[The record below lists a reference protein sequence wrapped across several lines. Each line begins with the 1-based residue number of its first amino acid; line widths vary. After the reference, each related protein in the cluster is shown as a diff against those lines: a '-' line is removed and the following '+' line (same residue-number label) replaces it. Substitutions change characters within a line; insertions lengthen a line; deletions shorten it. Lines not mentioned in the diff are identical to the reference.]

1 MSAILGLPFW
11 IPNIRCQIHNQPLR
25 KLLSTEFCGNCVVFQ
40 NYVSDILDIRHFAKG
55 IAIWDRWDTF
65 FLAVQLFWSP
75 LIIVRTKA
83 QYSFVRKKIMKKKI
97 SDFLVLFSKFGAI
110 LDFLL
115 DQTQFWP
122 RTLEEHTQNYKE
134 TWVSFKN
141 FSFSVMRMRL
151 EHTLERR
158 LLGLRFLGLTI

>member
-1 MSAILGLPFW
+1 MSAILGPPFW
-11 IPNIRCQIHNQPLR
+11 IPKIRCQIHNQLPR

-40 NYVSDILDIRHFAKG
+40 NHISDILGIRHFAKD
-55 IAIWDRWDTF
+55 IAIWDRWDKF
-65 FLAVQLFWSP
+65 FLPVQLFRSP
-75 LIIVRTKA
+75 LIIVRIKS
-83 QYSFVRKKIMKKKI
+83 QYSSGSKKYYEKKIP
-97 SDFLVLFSKFGAI
+97 DFLVLFSKFCAI

-122 RTLEEHTQNYKE
+122 RILEEHTQNYKK

-151 EHTLERR
+151 EHKSKNCSSWSLM
-158 LLGLRFLGLTI
+158 G